1 MLLSSCSSAS
11 SMFQELRCIDRLISQ
26 FLDINSYFLK
36 VSKPDTEDR
45 MDKITKVRLLTEY
58 IRRKCMKLWV
68 PDQHISIDERM
79 VTNKGLYSF

>member
-1 MLLSSCSSAS
+1 
-11 SMFQELRCIDRLISQ
+11 MFQELRCIDRLISQ

-45 MDKITKVRLLTEY
+45 MDKITKIHLLTEY
-58 IRRKCMKLWV
+58 I